1 MHFCKVMQL
10 TQYLQIR
17 PWYWWSKQRTLGK
30 APVTV
35 GITAFSIM
43 IMAGICRP
51 DAEDSFTKI
60 KGSAGS
66 PRFNLQFTNNDGSD
80 VDLYVQTPNGSVI
93 NYQNISAQN
102 GKMDVDCLCG
112 DCPEGGNENVYWV
125 PGTAPKGTFKVW
137 ARYFDPCVGEN
148 GSARYKLRIMDGN
161 KVVREMEG
169 SLSSYDRRSPVIIY
183 ER

>member
-1 MHFCKVMQL
+1 MHL
-10 TQYLQIR
+10 TSYRSKKSWHL
-17 PWYWWSKQRTLGK
+17 WSKQRPLGK
-30 APVTV
+30 APLVIGMLAV
-35 GITAFSIM
+35 SIM
-43 IMAGICRP
+43 VMAGICRP
-51 DAEDSFTKI
+51 DVEESFTTI

-66 PRFNLQFTNNDGSD
+66 PRINLQFTNSDGSD
-80 VDLYVQTPNGSVI
+80 LDLYVQTPNGSVI

-102 GKMDVDCLCG
+102 GKMDLDCLCG

-161 KVVREMEG
+161 KVIREAEG
-169 SLSSYDRRSPVIIY
+169 ALSSYDRRSPVITF